1 MLKDS
6 FPSPENMDLAA
17 RLAVERAA
25 GESVHAAIA
34 GGYAMQHYGSPR
46 LTKDVDLIANG
57 PPPFPIKGPLVIGGF
72 TTQGPAGVEV
82 DWILREDEYGPLYAE
97 ALENAGTTPDGLPII
112 RPEYMAAMKFATR
125 ESKHEGDVVF
135 LLQSGLVGLD
145 KTRHIIH
152 RLVGGRFAVDEFNL
166 LVAEAEWKKSAGL
179 GW

>member
-25 GESVHAAIA
+25 TESVHAAIA

-57 PPPFPIKGPLVIGGF
+57 PPPFPITGPLTIGGH
-72 TTQGPAGVEV
+72 TTQGPGGVKV
-82 DWILREDEYGPLYAE
+82 DWILRNDDYTPLYEE
-97 ALENAGTTPDGLPII
+97 ALANAVTTPDGLPII
-112 RPEYMAAMKFATR
+112 SPDYLAAMKFATR
-125 ESKHEGDVVF
+125 ESKHEGDVVWLIQNE
-135 LLQSGLVGLD
+135 LLNLHT
-145 KTRHIIH
+145 TRRIIH